1 MPVGTPR
8 AARRTRTLAGLDFK
22 QRIFFNAHLCGLA
35 RESRG
40 RAPHAPYPGDTR
52 AHTWGQPKTPQ
63 RFWGDSRE
71 VRHRP
76 TRPGRHPPGGTRPHG
91 PAEQCAGTPLPG
103 RTEAPSGFPARSRPS
118 GGRLKGRPLLRPPC
132 HPDVW
137 GEGPSR
143 FQDTDL
149 TSRDRPTTGQNRR
162 SFGKNCPQMVGKG
175 H

>member
-8 AARRTRTLAGLDFK
+8 AARRTRTLAGLDFE

-71 VRHRP
+71 VRHARP
-76 TRPGRHPPGGTRPHG
+76 VLADTLQAEPGPTALRSSAQERHSQDGRRPRPG
-91 PAEQCAGTPLPG
+91 
-103 RTEAPSGFPARSRPS
+103 SRLAHV
-118 GGRLKGRPLLRPPC
+118 RQ
-132 HPDVW
+132 
-137 GEGPSR
+137 EGA
-143 FQDTDL
+143 
-149 TSRDRPTTGQNRR
+149 
-162 SFGKNCPQMVGKG
+162 
-175 H
+175 